1 MPIPPDD
8 APRPNSA
15 AARDVAY
22 HLHGFTDL
30 ARHREAGPLVIC
42 RGEGVRVFDE
52 EGRAYIEGMA
62 GLWYASLG
70 FSERRLAEAAR
81 RQMERLPAYHTF
93 SGRVPDVV
101 TELAERLV
109 GMAPP
114 PLARV
119 LFCNSGSEAN
129 DTAIKLIWQVNNL
142 LGRPEKKK
150 IIARKGAYHGVTIA
164 AGSLSG
170 LPFVHDGFDLPVPE
184 FLHTT
189 RPHYYLEGAP
199 GEDEAAFAGR
209 CAEDLENLIVAEGPD
224 TVAAFFAEPVIG
236 AGGVVVPPA
245 TYFEKIQAVL
255 KRHDVLMVAD
265 EVICGFGRTG
275 NLWGC
280 QTFGITPDI
289 LTAAK
294 ALAAGYAPI
303 AAVLVS
309 QTLYDIL
316 LGTSERFG
324 MFGHGF
330 TYAGHPLSAAVAL
343 ETLKIYE
350 ERDIVARVRAVA
362 PHFQRGLRRFAG
374 SPLVGE
380 VRGIGLVGAVQLVRE
395 KSAHTP
401 FEPKQRVGLHLI
413 ERAQAHGLI
422 TRSMADAVA
431 FAPPLI
437 ISEAEI
443 DEMLDA
449 FGRALQDTEE
459 WVAAGMPAAR

>member
-1 MPIPPDD
+1 MPILPPDD
-8 APRPNSA
+8 PLPNST
-15 AARDVAY
+15 AARDIAY

-30 ARHREAGPLVIC
+30 KRHRESGPLVIC

-52 EGRAYIEGMA
+52 AGKGYIEGMA

-101 TELAERLV
+101 AELAERLV
-109 GMAPP
+109 GLAPA
-114 PLARV
+114 PLARA

-129 DTAIKLIWQVNNL
+129 DTAIKVIWQVNNL
-142 LGRPEKKK
+142 LGRPQKKK
-150 IIARKGAYHGVTIA
+150 IIARTGAYHGVTIA

-170 LPFVHDGFDLPVPE
+170 LPFVHGGFDLPVPG

-189 RPHYYLEGAP
+189 RPHHYREGAP
-199 GEDEAAFAGR
+199 GESEEAFASR
-209 CAEDLENLIVAEGPD
+209 CAEDLEKLILAEGPD
-224 TVAAFFAEPVIG
+224 TIAAFFAEPVIG

-280 QTFGITPDI
+280 DTFAITPDI
-289 LTAAK
+289 LTTAK
-294 ALAAGYAPI
+294 ALSAGCAPI

-309 QTLYDIL
+309 KAIYDTLL
-316 LGTSERFG
+316 STSERYG

-350 ERDIVARVRAVA
+350 ERDILGHVRAIA
-362 PHFQRGLRRFAG
+362 PHFQKGLRAFAG

-380 VRGIGLVGAVQLVRE
+380 VRGVGLVGAVQLVKDKAAR
-395 KSAHTP
+395 A
-401 FEPKQRVGLHLI
+401 FFDPKQRVGLYLI
-413 ERAQAHGLI
+413 ERAQAYGLI

-449 FGRALQDTEE
+449 FGRALQDTER
-459 WVAAGMPAAR
+459 WVADGMPAV

>member
-1 MPIPPDD
+1 MPIPSPD
-8 APRPNSA
+8 APLPNST
-15 AARDVAY
+15 AARDIAY

-52 EGRAYIEGMA
+52 AGNGYIEGMA

-70 FSERRLAEAAR
+70 FSERRLAEAAH

-101 TELAERLV
+101 AELAERLV
-109 GMAPP
+109 GLAPA
-114 PLARV
+114 PLARAM
-119 LFCNSGSEAN
+119 FCNSGSEAN

-142 LGRPEKKK
+142 LGRPAKKK
-150 IIARKGAYHGVTIA
+150 IVARTGAYHGVTIA

-170 LPFVHDGFDLPVPE
+170 LPFVHGGFDLPVPG

-189 RPHYYLEGAP
+189 RPHHYREGTP
-199 GEDEAAFAGR
+199 GESEEAFASR
-209 CAEDLENLIVAEGPD
+209 CAEDLEKLILAEGPD

-255 KRHDVLMVAD
+255 KRHDVLLVAD

-280 QTFGITPDI
+280 DTYGITPDI
-289 LTAAK
+289 LTTAK
-294 ALAAGYAPI
+294 ALSAGCAPI

-309 QTLYDIL
+309 QAIYDVL
-316 LGTSERFG
+316 LGSSERYG
-324 MFGHGF
+324 MLGHGF

-350 ERDIVARVRAVA
+350 ERDILGHVRAVA
-362 PHFQRGLRRFAG
+362 PHFQKGLRAFAG

-380 VRGIGLVGAVQLVRE
+380 VRGVGLVGAVQLVKDKPAR
-395 KSAHTP
+395 A
-401 FEPKQRVGLHLI
+401 FFDPKQRVGLYLI
-413 ERAQAHGLI
+413 ERAQAYGLI
-422 TRSMADAVA
+422 TRSMADAIA
-431 FAPPLI
+431 FSPPLI

-449 FGRALQDTEE
+449 FGRAMQDTER
-459 WVAAGMPAAR
+459 WVAGGMPAV

>member
-1 MPIPPDD
+1 MPHSADRIP
-8 APRPNSA
+8 APNST

-101 TELAERLV
+101 AELAERLV
-109 GMAPP
+109 KMAPP
-114 PLARV
+114 PLARA

-129 DTAIKLIWQVNNL
+129 DTAIKLVWQVNNL
-142 LGRPEKKK
+142 RGRPDKKK
-150 IIARKGAYHGVTIA
+150 IIARKGAYHGVTVA

-170 LPFVHDGFDLPVPE
+170 LPFVQNGFDLPRPG

-189 RPHYYLEGAP
+189 RPSHYLEGRP
-199 GEDEAAFAGR
+199 GESEEDFATR
-209 CAEDLENLIVAEGPD
+209 CADDLEQLIIAEGPD

-236 AGGVVVPPA
+236 AGGVIVPPA
-245 TYFEKIQAVL
+245 GYFAKVQAVL
-255 KRHDVLMVAD
+255 RRHDVLMVAD

-275 NLWGC
+275 SLWGC

-289 LTAAK
+289 LTTAK
-294 ALAAGYAPI
+294 ALSAGYAPI
-303 AAVLVS
+303 SAVLVS
-309 QTLYDIL
+309 PEIYETLL
-316 LGTSERFG
+316 ATSERFG

-330 TYAGHPLSAAVAL
+330 TYSGHPLSAAVAL
-343 ETLKIYE
+343 ETLRIYE
-350 ERDIVARVRAVA
+350 EMDIVARVRAVA
-362 PHFQRGLRRFAG
+362 PHFQQGLRRFAG
-374 SPLVGE
+374 HPLVGE
-380 VRGIGLVGAVQLVRE
+380 VRGVGLVGAVQLIEDKAARRL
-395 KSAHTP
+395 
-401 FEPKQRVGLHLI
+401 FDPKKRVGLYLVG
-413 ERAQAHGLI
+413 RAQGYGLI
-422 TRSMADAVA
+422 TRSMGDAVA
-431 FAPPLI
+431 FSPPLI
-437 ISEAEI
+437 ISQAEI
-443 DEMLDA
+443 DSMLDA
-449 FGRALQDTEE
+449 FGRALQDTEK
-459 WVAAGMPAAR
+459 WVGAGMPAA

>member
-1 MPIPPDD
+1 MPTPSPEM
-8 APRPNSA
+8 PRPNST

-30 ARHREAGPLVIC
+30 ARHRDAGPLVIC

-52 EGRAYIEGMA
+52 AGNAYIEGMA

-101 TELAERLV
+101 AELAERLV
-109 GMAPP
+109 GLAPP
-114 PLARV
+114 PLARAM
-119 LFCNSGSEAN
+119 FCNSGSEAN

-142 LGRPEKKK
+142 LGRPQRKK
-150 IIARKGAYHGVTIA
+150 IIARTGAYHGVTVA

-170 LPFVHDGFDLPVPE
+170 LAFVHGGFDLPMPG

-189 RPHYYLEGAP
+189 RPHYYLEGGP
-199 GEDEAAFAGR
+199 GESEEAFAGR
-209 CAEDLENLIVAEGPD
+209 CAEDLERLILAEGPD

-245 TYFEKIQAVL
+245 TYFEKVQAVL
-255 KRHDVLMVAD
+255 KRHDVLFVAD

-275 NLWGC
+275 NLWGS
-280 QTFGITPDI
+280 QTYGIAPDI
-289 LTAAK
+289 LVTAK
-294 ALAAGYAPI
+294 ALSAGCAPI

-309 QTLYDIL
+309 QAIYDIL
-316 LGTSERFG
+316 LSTSERYG

-343 ETLKIYE
+343 EALKIYE
-350 ERDIVARVRAVA
+350 ERDILGHVCAVA
-362 PHFQRGLRRFAG
+362 PHFQKGLRRFVD

-380 VRGIGLVGAVQLVRE
+380 VRGVGLVGAVQLVRD
-395 KSAHTP
+395 KATHAL
-401 FEPKQRVGLHLI
+401 FDPKQRVGLHLI
-413 ERAQAHGLI
+413 ERAQAYGLI
-422 TRSMADAVA
+422 TRSMADAIA

-437 ISEAEI
+437 ISEAEL

-449 FGRALQDTEE
+449 FGRALQDTER
-459 WVAAGMPAAR
+459 WVADGMPAA